1 MGPWGRSGS
10 FMAQR
15 GTLNSLQRFETLY
28 QAESTKVN
36 STVIAIFNISIS
48 RFKDEVEDIV
58 RSIWHSP

>member
-1 MGPWGRSGS
+1 
-10 FMAQR
+10 MAQR